1 MMIIRIL
8 LLPFAALFKFVTSVR
23 NKLFDLGLKPSVE
36 FDIPV
41 IGIGNLSVGGTGKT
55 PMVEHLIR
63 LCLSKG
69 ITPATLSRGYGRKTK
84 GMRVA
89 SGVDDAHTLGDEPF
103 QFYRKFSEGVR
114 VVVGEDRAY
123 AIPNIVDQFD
133 DVGVIL
139 LDDAYQHRYVR
150 PLYNILLT
158 EYGRPFYSDYLLPAG
173 RLRESRTGAS
183 RADVVVVTKCPS
195 EISGETMIE
204 IEKKV
209 RRYADRR
216 VFFTTIRYGAPLP
229 LNFSGSAEVCGR
241 VVLVSGLA
249 NHVPFD
255 EYARRT
261 FDVATHM
268 IFNDHHRYAF
278 SDIENIVRTV
288 HTLKDCIVLTTEK
301 DMVKMIGKEFSE
313 LTKQIT
319 IFYLPIE
326 IEFLKNGQEFDE
338 MALNLFAVTK

>member
-1 MMIIRIL
+1 MIIRIL
-8 LLPFAALFKFVTSVR
+8 LLPFAALFKVVTNVR
-23 NKLFDLGLKPSVE
+23 NKLFDLGLKPSVK
-36 FDIPV
+36 FDLPV

-89 SGVDDAHTLGDEPF
+89 NEFDNAQTLGDEPF

-158 EYGRPFYSDYLLPAG
+158 EYDRPFYCDYLLPAG
-173 RLRESRTGAS
+173 RLRESRNGAS
-183 RADVVVVTKCPS
+183 RADVVVVTKCPT
-195 EISGETMIE
+195 EISGETIIE
-204 IEKKV
+204 VEKKI
-209 RRYADRR
+209 RRYTNKR

-229 LNFSGSAEVCGR
+229 LNLSGSSELCGR

-249 NHVPFD
+249 NHIPFE
-255 EYARRT
+255 EYAKRA
-261 FDVATHM
+261 FDVASH
-268 IFNDHHRYAF
+268 IVFNDHHRYTF
-278 SDIENIVRTV
+278 SDLENIVSTV
-288 HTLKDCIVLTTEK
+288 QTLKDCVVLTTEK
-301 DMVKMIGKEFSE
+301 DMVKMIAKEFSE
-313 LTKQIT
+313 LTKQISM
-319 IFYLPIE
+319 FYLPIE

-338 MALNLFAVTK
+338 MVLNLFEATK